1 MKFLIINAIFYEDI
15 AEMMLEGAISEM
27 DALGH
32 TYQKISV
39 PGAFEIP
46 PTISYAADI
55 EKYDGFIALGCVI
68 KGETIHHEI
77 VARESARGL
86 NDLAM
91 NLNLAIG
98 NGIITVDNYEQ
109 ALFRADLNKGNRGG
123 FAAEAAIKMAMIK
136 SSFFHLLQENDE
148 H

>member
-15 AEMMLEGAISEM
+15 AEMMLEGAVAEM

-32 TYQKISV
+32 SYQKLSV

-46 PTISYAADI
+46 ATISYAADI
-55 EKYDGFIALGCVI
+55 EKYDGFIALGCII

-77 VARESARGL
+77 VAMESARGL

-98 NGIITVDNYEQ
+98 NGIITVENYEQ
-109 ALFRADLNKGNRGG
+109 ALFRADINKGNRGG
-123 FAAEAAIKMAMIK
+123 FAAQAAIKMAMIK
-136 SSFFHLLQENDE
+136 NNFSNLLEEDNEQ
-148 H
+148 